1 MKLFISCVVGVLLLV
16 AGVGCV
22 VKAGGHHY
30 EAETVTVTLGTG
42 NFLPGGN
49 VFTTYRRQAKEEV
62 IAEDPATC
70 DS

>member
-1 MKLFISCVVGVLLLV
+1 
-16 AGVGCV
+16 
-22 VKAGGHHY
+22 
-30 EAETVTVTLGTG
+30 LGTG

-70 DS
+70 DC